1 MRKAELLRQ
10 ILALPEGA
18 DIGMRLGEHSL
29 NITNVSAATG
39 GGGESAGV
47 HCDLGDLRDVMA
59 AWKLTPSQ
67 INRLVPEPEPER
79 DVMVR
84 IADAV
89 ADSLADFGY
98 VRLVDEHV
106 RELAV
111 VLHAYVTS
119 TGLPVSLESAEAFF
133 KLVRESRPDEIIS
146 SE

>member
-1 MRKAELLRQ
+1 MMKTELLRQ
-10 ILALPEGA
+10 ILALPEQA

-29 NITNVSAATG
+29 NITNVS
-39 GGGESAGV
+39 GGESASV

-67 INRLVPEPEPER
+67 INQLVPEQEPEPES
-79 DVMVR
+79 DVTVK

-98 VRLVDEHV
+98 VHLMDEHV
-106 RELAV
+106 REFAV
-111 VLHAYVTS
+111 ILHAYVAS
-119 TGLPVSLESAEAFF
+119 TGLPISLESAGAHFRMVED
-133 KLVRESRPDEIIS
+133 SRPDEIIS

>member
-1 MRKAELLRQ
+1 MRKTELLRQ
-10 ILALPEGA
+10 ILALPERA

-29 NITNVSAATG
+29 NITNVS
-39 GGGESAGV
+39 GGESAGV
-47 HCDLGDLRDVMA
+47 HCDPGDLRDVMA

-67 INRLVPEPEPER
+67 INQLVPEPEPEK
-79 DVMVR
+79 DVTVK

-98 VRLVDEHV
+98 VRLADEHV

-111 VLHAYVTS
+111 ILHAYVAS
-119 TGLPVSLESAEAFF
+119 TGLPISPESAEAHF
-133 KLVRESRPDEIIS
+133 KVVRENRPGKIIS